1 MNRSK
6 FMDYSELGNR
16 IRDKACLTER
26 LVIRP
31 YCEKDED
38 GLLELFRDERT
49 MYMDGDRPILEKNA
63 EFIRRIDLIR
73 NGPLIWFFAEER
85 ATSDFV
91 GYIMLQDE
99 KDAVALGFALTAA
112 KQHLGYGCEMVGS
125 VVDTLFENGIREVRI
140 KTWEKNTPCQ
150 KLAEKL
156 GFEKAAVLKKDH
168 RDPVTGELSN
178 SFLYSKAGSV

>member
-49 MYMDGDRPILEKNA
+49 MYMDG
-63 EFIRRIDLIR
+63 
-73 NGPLIWFFAEER
+73 GPLIWFFAEER

-112 KQHLGYGCEMVGS
+112 KQHLGYGSEMVGS
-125 VVDTLFENGIREVRI
+125 IVNTLFESGIREVRI